1 MCRAVCDVCSVFTV
15 KRALHQAH
23 VLSLRYV
30 TPPLIPLPTWQ
41 ISRYCPS
48 ELQNRQSRRESMLLS
63 GGESNLMFLW
73 WWVIHTSLQL
83 VSKSL
88 ETDARAEWKMATLL
102 LLEMLLWK
110 SFSGLR
116 KKIFV
121 NWQDW
126 RLCFGQDKGIEFP
139 SMEEGVLLYDMIYD
153 MIWYI

>member
-1 MCRAVCDVCSVFTV
+1 MLTVRDGCSVFTV
-15 KRALHQAH
+15 IRALHKAH

-30 TPPLIPLPTWQ
+30 IAPLIPLPTWQ
-41 ISRYCPS
+41 ISQYCPS
-48 ELQNRQSRRESMLLS
+48 ELQNRQSRRESMLLA

-110 SFSGLR
+110 RFSGLR
-116 KKIFV
+116 EKKKFV
-121 NWQDW
+121 NWKDW
-126 RLCFGQDKGIEFP
+126 KLCIGQEKGTVPAYGRMRTFR
-139 SMEEGVLLYDMIYD
+139 SS
-153 MIWYI
+153 W